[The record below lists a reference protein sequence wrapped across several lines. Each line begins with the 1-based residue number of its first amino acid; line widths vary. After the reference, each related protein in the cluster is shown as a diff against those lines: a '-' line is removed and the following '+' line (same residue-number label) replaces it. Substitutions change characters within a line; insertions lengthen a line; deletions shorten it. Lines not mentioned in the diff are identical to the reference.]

1 MQISKNLGTTVA
13 RCCPL
18 PTFASYLSRV
28 FIHFSLRPRHVQPRH
43 RLRRLKPSAPR
54 RRGQPPPARRA
65 ARPDRAAGRGRLGP
79 AGDVGGKSPAT
90 RARAPASAAGNYSA
104 TGPGAA
110 SMVRTSRSS
119 AASDGACP
127 APDSVR
133 AIPTP
138 AISPTPP
145 PPPDPAS
152 VSGATA
158 VHVGPL
164 LAGGEAGDGA
174 GEGEEAARH
183 DVEELAVDVAAAAG
197 QCQLEARL
205 RI

>member
-1 MQISKNLGTTVA
+1 MYSVTVCVGGV
-13 RCCPL
+13 R
-18 PTFASYLSRV
+18 RV
-28 FIHFSLRPRHVQPRH
+28 YSVTVCVGGACSQSLR
-43 RLRRLKPSAPR
+43 L
-54 RRGQPPPARRA
+54 
-65 ARPDRAAGRGRLGP
+65 
-79 AGDVGGKSPAT
+79 
-90 RARAPASAAGNYSA
+90 
-104 TGPGAA
+104 
-110 SMVRTSRSS
+110 SS
-119 AASDGACP
+119 L
-127 APDSVR
+127 
-133 AIPTP
+133 PTP

-152 VSGATA
+152 VSGAAA
-158 VHVGPL
+158 VRVGPL